1 MKLISR
7 IAVSALALAGIAMAT
22 PQAAHAGC
30 TLLSGTADGLN
41 KQQAVTRSRQ
51 ALNDYV
57 VAFKRRRGM
66 RGATVS
72 PAKAPPNPY
81 WRKGVARHLYLKP
94 DLRTRRAHT
103 VCWEG
108 VISPAVCTSG
118 AQLCT
123 GTPTPRRAP
132 RPTAQSDDAQ
142 AASPESAQPIGAS
155 SAGVTSN

>member
-7 IAVSALALAGIAMAT
+7 IAVSALALAGLAAVA

-41 KQQAVTRSRQ
+41 KRQAVTRSRQ

-57 VAFKRRRGM
+57 VAFRRRKGM
-66 RGATVS
+66 RHATIS
-72 PAKAPPNPY
+72 PAKAPANPY
-81 WRKGVARHLYLKP
+81 WRKSVARHLYLKP
-94 DLRTRRAHT
+94 DVRTRRSHT

-123 GTPTPRRAP
+123 GVP
-132 RPTAQSDDAQ
+132 RPTVKPDNEQ
-142 AASPESAQPIGAS
+142 AMGAG

>member
-7 IAVSALALAGIAMAT
+7 IAVSALAVAGIAMAT

-41 KQQAVTRSRQ
+41 KKQAVTRSRQ
-51 ALNDYV
+51 ALHDYV
-57 VAFKRRRGM
+57 VAFKRRPGM
-66 RGATVS
+66 RNATVT

-94 DLRTRRAHT
+94 DLRTSRSYT

-118 AQLCT
+118 AKLCT
-123 GTPTPRRAP
+123 GNPSPSPA
-132 RPTAQSDDAQ
+132 AQTDGGQ
-142 AASPESAQPIGAS
+142 AASPASVQTIDASA
-155 SAGVTSN
+155 AGVTNN

>member
-7 IAVSALALAGIAMAT
+7 IAVSALALSGVAMAA

-41 KQQAVTRSRQ
+41 KKQAVTRSRQ

-57 VAFKRRRGM
+57 VAFKRRKGM
-66 RGATVS
+66 RNATVS

-94 DLRTRRAHT
+94 DVRTRRAHT
-103 VCWEG
+103 ICWEG

-123 GTPTPRRAP
+123 GGSP
-132 RPTAQSDDAQ
+132 RPAATSSDGGPAAKPANAQ
-142 AASPESAQPIGAS
+142 AIGAS
-155 SAGVTSN
+155 AAGVTSN